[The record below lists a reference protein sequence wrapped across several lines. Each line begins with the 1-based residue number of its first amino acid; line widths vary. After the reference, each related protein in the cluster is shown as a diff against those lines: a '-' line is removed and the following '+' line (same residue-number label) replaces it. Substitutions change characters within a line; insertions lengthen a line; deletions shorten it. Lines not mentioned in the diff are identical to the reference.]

1 MALIAI
7 KLLDSGG
14 KLCYN
19 TIMYEI
25 ISCAGRRNG
34 VDKLKRVAKPVFFI
48 VLAVIIAFALLV
60 FMGIH
65 TQYGDFTYPVIRG
78 LQDIRWG
85 IDIRG
90 GVDVTFT
97 SPEEYDATNE
107 ELDAARSIIETR
119 MVAKNIT
126 DYELYLDYNS
136 DKIIVRFPWQ
146 ADDDSFDP
154 EEAVKEL
161 GETALLTFREGTVS
175 SGEDYEDLPLIISGS
190 DVEKAQAAYIPK
202 DGGNEYEYVVSLTLK
217 DSGKDKF
224 AEVTERLSS
233 TSPKGYIS
241 TYMDDE
247 CISTATVNDPIRD
260 GNATIS
266 GNFDAESAQKL
277 ANQINGGALPFRLE
291 TSSFSTISPTL
302 GLGARDAMALAGLI
316 AFALIAIF
324 MIAFYRL
331 PGVVAVIALVG
342 QAAGTFCAITGFF
355 TFSNSFTLT
364 IPGIAGIILA
374 IGMGVDANVITGERI
389 KEEINSGK
397 TIDMAIVTGYKRAF
411 SAVFDGNITM
421 VIVAIILMGAFGTP
435 DSLASTILTPIFFM
449 FGASTEGTIYS
460 FGYTLMVGV
469 ILNFLFGILAA
480 RLMTMSLS
488 RFKIF
493 RNPALYGGKKAK
505 KGGAE

>member
-1 MALIAI
+1 M
-7 KLLDSGG
+7 
-14 KLCYN
+14 
-19 TIMYEI
+19 
-25 ISCAGRRNG
+25 
-34 VDKLKRVAKPVFFI
+34 KRVAKPVFFI
-48 VLAVIIAFALLV
+48 VLIVILTFAGLV
-60 FMGIH
+60 FAGIH
-65 TQYGDFTYPVIRG
+65 TQYGDFTYPVVRG
-78 LQDIRWG
+78 VGDIRWG

-97 SPEEYDATNE
+97 SPDDYDATDE
-107 ELDAARSIIETR
+107 EMDAARSIIETR

-126 DYELYLDYNS
+126 DYELFLDYNN

-146 ADDDSFDP
+146 AEDDSFDP

-161 GETALLTFREGTVS
+161 GETALLTFREGTVENGQS
-175 SGEDYEDLPLIISGS
+175 YKDLPLIISGS
-190 DVEKAQAAYIPK
+190 DVESAQAAYRP
-202 DGGNEYEYVVSLTLK
+202 DSNGNYVYIVSLTLK
-217 DSGKDKF
+217 ESGKTKF
-224 AEVTERLSS
+224 ADATGRLNG
-233 TSPKGYIS
+233 KGYIS

-247 CISTATVNDPIRD
+247 CISTAKVSAHITE
-260 GNATIS
+260 GKAEIS
-266 GNFDAESAQKL
+266 GNFDAESATKL
-277 ANQINGGALPFRLE
+277 ANQINGGALPFQLK
-291 TSSFSTISPTL
+291 TSSFRTISPTL
-302 GLGARDAMALAGLI
+302 GAGARDAMAIAGLI

-324 MIAFYRL
+324 MICFYRL
-331 PGVVAVIALVG
+331 PGVVAVIALIG

-355 TFSNSFTLT
+355 PFSNSFTLT

-480 RLMTMSLS
+480 RLMTMSVS
-488 RFKIF
+488 RFKVF

-505 KGGAE
+505 KGGAVNG

>member
-1 MALIAI
+1 M
-7 KLLDSGG
+7 
-14 KLCYN
+14 
-19 TIMYEI
+19 
-25 ISCAGRRNG
+25 
-34 VDKLKRVAKPVFFI
+34 KRVAKPVFFI

-65 TQYGDFTYPVIRG
+65 TQYGDYTYPVIRG
-78 LQDIRWG
+78 VGDIRWG

-97 SPEEYDATNE
+97 SPEDYDATNE

-146 ADDDSFDP
+146 AEDDSFDP

-161 GETALLTFREGTVS
+161 GETALLTFREGVVE
-175 SGEDYEDLPLIISGS
+175 SGQDYEDLPLIISGS
-190 DVEKAQAAYIPK
+190 DVESAQAAYRQESN
-202 DGGNEYEYVVSLTLK
+202 GQYEYLVSLTLK

-224 AEVTERLSS
+224 AEVTGRLSS
-233 TSPKGYIS
+233 TTPKGYIS

-247 CISTATVNDPIRD
+247 CISTATVSTKITD
-260 GNATIS
+260 GKAEIS

-277 ANQINGGALPFRLE
+277 ANQINGGALPFRLV

-302 GLGARDAMALAGLI
+302 GIGARDAMALAGVIAFVLI
-316 AFALIAIF
+316 AVF

-331 PGVVAVIALVG
+331 PGAVAVIALIG

-435 DSLASTILTPIFFM
+435 DSLASIILTPIFFM

-469 ILNFLFGILAA
+469 ILNFLFGILSA

-505 KGGAE
+505 KGGAA